1 MNRKAFYHLLE
12 RYLNDTCTEEER
24 KLVEQWYELLDD
36 DQAPDVSSE
45 EAKQRMQALWPKI
58 KAEVGEPEEIMM
70 DAPVRTRVIPIWL
83 RWSGT
88 AALITGL
95 ALGAGWWWGQG
106 RQQNGPVR
114 QKLMAA
120 LHHAENLT
128 AKADTIYLDD
138 NSMVVL
144 EPHASLYY
152 PERFDGPR
160 REVYL
165 EGNAFFSI
173 AGRPG
178 QPFYVFSKK
187 IVTHVLGTSFLI
199 RTDAITDH
207 IEVSVRSGKVAVYEE
222 GETATPSESKQWTNG
237 VILEPNQK
245 VIYNTGDRR
254 FTTTLVDDPLPVPTA
269 NSAPEPNF
277 VFDETPMP
285 EVIARLEDVYQ
296 VKIVLEDKNLAASL
310 FSGDIKGQN
319 LYDQL
324 EIICQSIQA
333 TYEVKDA
340 SIFIKPTGNN

>member
-45 EAKQRMQALWPKI
+45 EARRRMQLLWPKI
-58 KAEVGEPEEIMM
+58 KAEVSEPDDIHMNTP
-70 DAPVRTRVIPIWL
+70 APAKVIPVWL
-83 RWSGT
+83 RWSGV
-88 AALITGL
+88 AALVAGL
-95 ALGAGWWWGQG
+95 ALGIGWWWSNVSQQRDPA
-106 RQQNGPVR
+106 RQRV
-114 QKLMAA
+114 MAG

-128 AKADTIYLDD
+128 AKTDTIYLDD

-144 EPHASLYY
+144 EPQAGLYY

-165 EGNAFFSI
+165 EGNAFFRVS
-173 AGRPG
+173 GHPG
-178 QPFYVFSKK
+178 QPFYVYSKK

-199 RTDAITDH
+199 RTDANTDH

-222 GETATPSESKQWTNG
+222 GAAATPSKTGQWTNG

-245 VIYNTGDRR
+245 AIYSSGNRH
-254 FTTTLVDDPLPVPTA
+254 FTTTLVDDPLPVPTD
-269 NSAPEPNF
+269 NSTPEPNF

-285 EVIARLEDVYQ
+285 EVIARLENAYH
-296 VKIVLEDKNLAASL
+296 VKIVLENKNLAGSL

-333 TYEVKDA
+333 TYEVRDA
-340 SIFIKPTGNN
+340 SIIIKATGNN

>member
-1 MNRKAFYHLLE
+1 MNRKAFYHLLD

-36 DQAPDVSSE
+36 DQAPDVSSD
-45 EAKQRMQALWPKI
+45 EAKRRMQLLWPKI
-58 KAEVGEPEEIMM
+58 KAEVSEPEEITA
-70 DAPVRTRVIPIWL
+70 DASAPARLIPIWL
-83 RWSGT
+83 RWSGV
-88 AALITGL
+88 AAVIAGL
-95 ALGAGWWWGQG
+95 ALGAGWWWSKG
-106 RQQNGPVR
+106 RSEQNDPAR
-114 QKLMAA
+114 QKLMAT
-120 LHHAENLT
+120 LRHAENLT

-138 NSMVVL
+138 KSMVVL

-152 PERFDGPR
+152 PARFDGAR

-173 AGRPG
+173 AGRSG

-199 RTDAITDH
+199 RTDALTDH

-222 GETATPSESKQWTNG
+222 AAGTPSG
-237 VILEPNQK
+237 VVLEPNQK
-245 VIYNTGDRR
+245 AIYNSGDRH
-254 FTTTLVDDPLPVPTA
+254 FTTTLVDDPLPVPTD
-269 NSAPEPNF
+269 NSMPEPNF

-285 EVIARLEDVYQ
+285 EVIACLENAYH
-296 VKIVLEDKNLAASL
+296 VKIELENQNLASSL

-333 TYEVKDA
+333 TYEVRDA
-340 SIFIKPTGNN
+340 SIFIKATGNNRQPGIAP

>member
-36 DQAPDVSSE
+36 DQAADVPAE
-45 EAKQRMQALWPKI
+45 EAKRRMQLLWPKI
-58 KAEVGEPEEIMM
+58 KAEVSEAEEISI
-70 DAPVRTRVIPIWL
+70 DAPAPAKLIPIWL
-83 RWSGT
+83 RWSGV
-88 AALITGL
+88 AALVAGL
-95 ALGAGWWWGQG
+95 ALGAGWWWSHGG
-106 RQQNGPVR
+106 QQNGPAR
-114 QKLMAA
+114 QKLMAT

-152 PERFDGPR
+152 PERFDGAR

-165 EGNAFFSI
+165 EGNAFFSV

-199 RTDAITDH
+199 KTDALTDH

-222 GETATPSESKQWTNG
+222 GAAETSL
-237 VILEPNQK
+237 VLEPNQK
-245 VIYNTGDRR
+245 AIYNRGDRH
-254 FTTTLVDDPLPVPTA
+254 FTTTLVDDPLPVPTD
-269 NSAPEPNF
+269 NSAAEPNF
-277 VFDETPMP
+277 VFEETPMP
-285 EVIARLEDVYQ
+285 EVIARLENAYH

-340 SIFIKPTGNN
+340 SIFIKATGNN

>member
-45 EAKQRMQALWPKI
+45 EAKRRMHALWPKI
-58 KAEVGEPEEIMM
+58 KAELNEPEEAVM
-70 DAPVRTRVIPIWL
+70 DVPVPPRTMPIWL
-83 RWSGT
+83 RWSGA
-88 AALITGL
+88 AALIAGL
-95 ALGAGWWWGQG
+95 ALGAGWWWTHSPD
-106 RQQNGPVR
+106 QNGPVP
-114 QKLMAA
+114 QKLMAK
-120 LHHAENLT
+120 LQHAENHG
-128 AKADTIYLDD
+128 ANADTIYLDD

-144 EPHASLYY
+144 EPQARLYY
-152 PERFDGPR
+152 PERFDGQR

-173 AGRPG
+173 AGRPE
-178 QPFYVFSKK
+178 QPFYVYSKK

-199 RTDAITDH
+199 RTNAVTEH

-222 GETATPSESKQWTNG
+222 GEAATATERKQWTNG

-245 VIYNTGDRR
+245 AIYNTGDRH
-254 FTTTLVDDPLPVPTA
+254 FTTTLVDDPLPVPTE
-269 NSAPEPNF
+269 NSAQEPNF
-277 VFDETPMP
+277 IFDETPMP
-285 EVIARLEDVYQ
+285 EVIARLESAYH
-296 VKIVLEDKNLAASL
+296 VKIVLENKNLAASL

-340 SIFIKPTGNN
+340 SIFIKATGNN

>member
-45 EAKQRMQALWPKI
+45 EAKRRMQLLWPKI
-58 KAEVGEPEEIMM
+58 KAEVSEPEEISM
-70 DAPVRTRVIPIWL
+70 DAPAPAKLIPIWL
-83 RWSGT
+83 RWSGV
-88 AALITGL
+88 AAVIAGL
-95 ALGAGWWWGQG
+95 ALGAGWWWNQG
-106 RQQNGPVR
+106 RSQQNDPVR
-114 QKLMAA
+114 QKLMAT

-152 PERFDGPR
+152 PDHFDGPR

-187 IVTHVLGTSFLI
+187 IVTHVLGTSFQI
-199 RTDAITDH
+199 RTDALTDH

-222 GETATPSESKQWTNG
+222 AAGTPAG
-237 VILEPNQK
+237 VVLEPNQK
-245 VIYNTGDRR
+245 AIYNSGDRH
-254 FTTTLVDDPLPVPTA
+254 FTTTLVDDPLPVPTDD
-269 NSAPEPNF
+269 STPEPNF

-285 EVIARLEDVYQ
+285 ELIARLENAYH
-296 VKIVLEDKNLAASL
+296 VKIVLENQNLAASL
-310 FSGDIKGQN
+310 FSGDLKGQN

-333 TYEVKDA
+333 TYEVRDA
-340 SIFIKPTGNN
+340 SIFIKATGNN